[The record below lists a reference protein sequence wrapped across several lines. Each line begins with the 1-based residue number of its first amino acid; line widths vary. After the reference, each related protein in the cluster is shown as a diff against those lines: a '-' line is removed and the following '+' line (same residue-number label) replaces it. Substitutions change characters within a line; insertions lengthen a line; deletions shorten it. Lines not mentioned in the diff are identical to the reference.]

1 MFYDY
6 EITKLIEKTV
16 IDEELFIESVKLTDD
31 YTFMADVQPSNQNV
45 EKSTFGEIKNIEF
58 IIFADADIE
67 LGDKVRYNNK
77 VYRIENK
84 IDWLDYKIYGVV
96 SKWQ

>member
-31 YTFMADVQPSNQNV
+31 YTFMADVQPSNQRV
-45 EKSTFGEIKNIEF
+45 EQSTFGEVKNIEF

>member
-1 MFYDY
+1 MFYDF

-16 IDEELFIESVKLTDD
+16 IDEELFIESVELTDD
-31 YTFMADVQPSNQNV
+31 YTFMADVQPSNQRV
-45 EKSTFGEIKNIEF
+45 EQSTFGEVKNIEF

-67 LGDKVRYNNK
+67 LGDKVRFNNK
-77 VYRIENK
+77 IYRIENK
-84 IDWLDYKIYGVV
+84 IDWLNYKVYGVV